1 MKVIAKPVVRT
12 YEVLLTE
19 DDLRNAVGPIIKSSS
34 TLQVSHVDRAPNDD
48 GCMVRI
54 CIAEVPEA

>member
-1 MKVIAKPVVRT
+1 MKVIAKPVLRT

-19 DDLRNAVGPIIKSSS
+19 ADLRNAVGQILGRS

-48 GCMVRI
+48 ECMVRI

>member
-19 DDLRNAVGPIIKSSS
+19 EDLRSSVGLDIVGDTI
-34 TLQVSHVDRAPNDD
+34 QVTHVDHAPIDD
-48 GCMVRI
+48 GHMVRI
-54 CIAEVPEA
+54 CIVAVPTA